1 MTVLLSRCV
10 GLCLTLTLL
19 WGYVSDS
26 VAAAI
31 PDVRIGV
38 LAYRDQDATHATW
51 QSTIDHLNQS
61 LPAYHFVL
69 RQGDHQSL
77 QRAIENGDVDFI
89 LTNPGHY
96 VTLETLLGASR
107 IATLEQYGRPAAEN
121 TLGTTVIARA
131 DRSDLNTLKD
141 LKGQRMAAT
150 SAEGFTSYQV
160 IWRELEALGLKP
172 ETDFPLLFT
181 GLPMDKVWQ
190 AIESGKADVG
200 AIRGCLLETLPH
212 WEQRFK
218 VLSPEHNGA
227 LGCTVSSRLYP
238 DWPLASLRYTNPAL
252 AREVAVALLQM
263 PTDAHGVSWAVPADY
278 QSVHELF
285 KELKIGPYQYLREPT
300 LQHLAKRYWP
310 ILAFALLVLVGW
322 LIYTVRVEYLIQK
335 RTLLLQ
341 NALKEGEAMRERMQA
356 SQEQADHLSRL
367 SILGELSA
375 NLAHELNQPLAGIIN
390 YGQSL
395 LRRQANGILDDKAL
409 NQAASEIVTQAETAA
424 GILGR
429 VRSFARKRPPVRE
442 HRPITRLIQD
452 SLDLF
457 SNMLSTP
464 PPIVFDARLPPDTC
478 IQADPLQI
486 QQVLLN
492 LLKNGLD
499 AMQDLPAEQRLLHVG
514 VTLQDRMV
522 AIAVRD
528 WGHGL
533 QNDTIPHVFDAF
545 YTTKENGL
553 GLGLAICVGI
563 AEAHGGQLTA
573 TKPDNGS
580 GMIFTL
586 LLPAHD

>member
-1 MTVLLSRCV
+1 MTVFLSRCV
-10 GLCLTLTLL
+10 GLCLTLSLL
-19 WGYVSDS
+19 LGYVSDS
-26 VAAAI
+26 LAV
-31 PDVRIGV
+31 PLQDVRIGV
-38 LAYRDQDATHATW
+38 LAYRDQDATDATW
-51 QSTIDHLNQS
+51 QSTIEHLNKA
-61 LPAYHFVL
+61 LPEYHFVL
-69 RQGDHQSL
+69 KQGDHQTL
-77 QRAIENGDVDFI
+77 QHAIENGDVDFI

-96 VTLETLLGASR
+96 VSLETLLGASR
-107 IATLEQYGRPAAEN
+107 IATLEQYGRPSAEHA
-121 TLGTTVIARA
+121 LGTTVIARA
-131 DRSDLNTLKD
+131 DRSDLSTLSD
-141 LKGQRMAAT
+141 LKKQTLAT
-150 SAEGFTSYQV
+150 TSPEGFTSYQV

-172 ETDFPLLFT
+172 DADLQLLYT
-181 GLPMDKVWQ
+181 GLPMDNVWQ
-190 AIESGKADVG
+190 AVENGKADAG
-200 AIRGCLLETLPH
+200 AIRGCLLETLPN
-212 WEQRFK
+212 WQERFK
-218 VLSPEHNGA
+218 VISPQPTTT
-227 LGCTVSSRLYP
+227 LGCAVSSRLYP
-238 DWPLASLRYTNPAL
+238 NWPLASLRYTNPGL
-252 AREVAVALLQM
+252 ARAVAVALLQM
-263 PTDAHGVSWAVPADY
+263 PPDKQGVSWAVPADY

-300 LQHLAKRYWP
+300 LQHLAERYWP
-310 ILAFALLVLVGW
+310 VLAIALLILVGW
-322 LIYTVRVEYLIQK
+322 GIYTVRVEYLIQK

-395 LRRQANGILDDKAL
+395 LRRQANGRLDPNAL

-442 HRPITRLIQD
+442 HRPIIRLVQD

-464 PPIVFDARLPPDTC
+464 PTILLDAQLPPETC

-499 AMQDLPAEQRLLHVG
+499 AMQNLPPEQRLLQVKITIQD
-514 VTLQDRMV
+514 TLV
-522 AIAVRD
+522 SISVRD

-533 QNDTIPHVFDAF
+533 QNDTIQHVFDAF

-573 TKPDNGS
+573 STPEQGS

>member
-1 MTVLLSRCV
+1 MTVLLSRFL

-19 WGYVSDS
+19 LGYASDS
-26 VAAAI
+26 LAVPAQE
-31 PDVRIGV
+31 VRIGV
-38 LAYRDQDATHATW
+38 LAYRDSDATHDTW
-51 QSTIDHLNQS
+51 ESTIEHLNKA
-61 LPAYHFVL
+61 LPEYHFTL
-69 RQGDHQSL
+69 KQGDHQSL
-77 QRAIENGDVDFI
+77 QHAIENGDVDFI

-107 IATLEQYGRPAAEN
+107 IATLEQGGRPSVEN
-121 TLGTTVIARA
+121 SLGTTVIARA
-131 DRSDLNTLKD
+131 DRSDLNTLFD
-141 LKGQRMAAT
+141 LKKQKLAAT
-150 SAEGFTSYQV
+150 SPEGFTSYQV
-160 IWRELEALGLKP
+160 LWRELEALGMKHD
-172 ETDFPLLFT
+172 TDVQLLFT

-190 AIESGKADVG
+190 AVESGKADVG
-200 AIRGCLLETLPH
+200 AIRGCLLETLPN
-212 WEQRFK
+212 WQERFR
-218 VLSPEHNGA
+218 VVSPLPTTS
-227 LGCTVSSRLYP
+227 LGCAVSSRLYP
-238 DWPLASLRYTNPAL
+238 NWPLASLRYTNPKL
-252 AREVAVALLQM
+252 ARAVAVALLQM
-263 PTDAHGVSWAVPADY
+263 PTDEQGLSWAVPADY
-278 QSVHELF
+278 QSVHDMF

-300 LQHLAKRYWP
+300 LQHLAERYWP
-310 ILAFALLVLVGW
+310 ILAFALLVLLGW
-322 LIYTVRVEYLIQK
+322 LVYTVRVEYLIQK

-341 NALKEGEAMRERMQA
+341 NALTEGEAMRERMQA
-356 SQEQADHLSRL
+356 SQEKADHMSRL

-395 LRRQANGILDDKAL
+395 LRRQANGRLDPEAL
-409 NQAASEIVTQAETAA
+409 NQAASEIITQAETAA

-442 HRPITRLIQD
+442 HRPIISLIQD

-457 SNMLSTP
+457 SNMLSSP
-464 PPIVFDARLPPDTC
+464 PSIVLDAQVPPETR

-499 AMQDLPAEQRLLHVG
+499 AMQDSPPDQRVLQVK
-514 VTLQDRMV
+514 VTLQDNLV

-533 QNDTIPHVFDAF
+533 QSDTIQHVFDAF

-573 TKPDNGS
+573 TKPEQGP

-586 LLPAHD
+586 LLPTYD